1 MKTET
6 VLSSE
11 ALETIHKRLGPGGAI
26 SAGEASLSLI
36 EHREDHVWIWNEKGE
51 K

>member
-11 ALETIHKRLGPGGAI
+11 ALETIHKKLGPGGAI

-36 EHREDHVWIWNEKGE
+36 EHREDHVWIWNEKGG